1 MSVKVNLTPY
11 FHDITERNFIL
22 EASGNTVQEVVEDI
36 DRRYPGFKKEC
47 IDEQGRLHAFLEI
60 YINQESAFPDEL
72 KRKVTDNDEITILTV
87 IGGG

>member
-1 MSVKVNLTPY
+1 MTIKVNLTPY
-11 FHDITERNFIL
+11 FYDMTKNNVVV
-22 EASGNTVQEVVEDI
+22 EANGRTVREVIEDI

-47 IDEQGRLHAFLEI
+47 VDEQGKLHSYLEI

-72 KRKVTDNDEITILTV
+72 KHKVIDNDEITILPV

>member
-1 MSVKVNLTPY
+1 MSIKVNLTPY
-11 FHDITERNFIL
+11 FHDITKKNL
-22 EASGNTVQEVVEDI
+22 TMEANGHTVREVIEDI

-47 IDEQGRLHAFLEI
+47 IDAQGRLHGFLEI

>member
-11 FHDITERNFIL
+11 FHDITKKNVAL
-22 EASGNTVQEVVEDI
+22 EAHGNTVQEVIEDI
-36 DRRYPGFKKEC
+36 DRKYPGFKKEC
-47 IDEQGRLHAFLEI
+47 IDEQGRLHGFLEI

-72 KRKVTDNDEITILTV
+72 KRKVNDNDEITILTV